1 LLRLH
6 HKTII
11 MEDTID
17 YQRQRI
23 KALESLVGRLV
34 IEKEQLKHTVRELC
48 SGDELPDGY
57 KEIILKG
64 L

>member
-1 LLRLH
+1 
-6 HKTII
+6 
-11 MEDTID
+11 MEDTMD

-23 KALESLVGRLV
+23 KALEALVGRLS
-34 IEKEQLKHTVRELC
+34 IEKDQLKQTVRELC
-48 SGDELPDGY
+48 SEDELPDGW

>member
-1 LLRLH
+1 
-6 HKTII
+6 

-23 KALESLVGRLV
+23 KALEALVGRLV
-34 IEKEQLKHTVRELC
+34 IEKEQLKETVRELC

>member
-1 LLRLH
+1 
-6 HKTII
+6 